1 MRKTVVL
8 AAICLSVSLPL
19 IAQDLTLSINNIKEA
34 KGVVYWSVYD
44 NAERYKASDKP
55 LASGSNRP
63 TGDSIRVT
71 LHELPPGE
79 YAARLYHDANDNGEL
94 DENMIGLPTESYG
107 FSNNAGRFGPA
118 SFEDAAVVLDGDTTM
133 NIRMR

>member
-1 MRKTVVL
+1 MKRNIIL
-8 AAICLSVSLPL
+8 AAISLSLSLPL
-19 IAQDLTLSINNIKEA
+19 AAQDLTLNISNIKEPT
-34 KGVVYWSVYD
+34 GVVYWSVYD
-44 NAERYKASDKP
+44 NPERYKASDKP

-118 SFEDAAVVLDGDTTM
+118 SYKDAAVVLDGDTTM